1 MKLLFLG
8 TGAGE
13 GYPGRWCEC
22 PNCAYAR
29 AHRGRN
35 LRANSSAMLDDALML
50 DMNGATFDNAARFG
64 AHPSRAHTL
73 LITHPHEDH
82 LYPQELFWRR
92 GRTDA
97 TRLNLDGLQ
106 ALGSAPRF
114 TPLPPMTIVGNGYA
128 EDLLLRAYPDSAAME
143 YEFHRVEPGD
153 ALQSHGYRITALR
166 GNHVRPGYTTN
177 YIVEKDGKSL
187 LYALDTGGYD
197 EDMRDIL
204 RRQRLDLVVM
214 EGTGGLSSC
223 GDGHMCLEK
232 NEFWRKW
239 MLENGVIAPDTPFV
253 LTHLSPHWTPPHDR
267 FADIAAQRGMTAAWD
282 GMEIEI

>member
-29 AHRGRN
+29 THRGRN
-35 LRANSSAMLDDALML
+35 IRANSSAMLDDAVML
-50 DMNGATFDNAARFG
+50 DMNGATFDSAARFG

-82 LYPQELFWRR
+82 LYPQELYWRR
-92 GRTDA
+92 GRSDA
-97 TRLNLDGLQ
+97 SELSLPGLQ

-114 TPLPPMTIVGNGYA
+114 TPLPSMTIVGNGYT
-128 EDLLLRAYPDSAAME
+128 EELLSRAYPDSAPME
-143 YEFHRVEPGD
+143 YGFRRVEPGD
-153 ALQSHGYRITALR
+153 EVEVHGYRVTALR
-166 GNHVRPGYTTN
+166 GNHVRPGYSTN
-177 YIVEKDGKSL
+177 YIIEKDGKSL

-197 EDMRDIL
+197 PDMREIL
-204 RRQRLDLVVM
+204 RRHRLDLVVM
-214 EGTGGLSSC
+214 EGTGGLSGC

-232 NEFWRKW
+232 NVYWRDW
-239 MLENGVIAPDTPFV
+239 MMANGVIAAETPFV

-267 FADIAAQRGMTAAWD
+267 YVEIAAKAGLTVAYD
-282 GMEIEI
+282 GMEITF